1 MVVPVSECIVA
12 GQRVTLLAQRA
23 MYWPGEATL
32 FVADFHLGKAASF
45 RSAGIPM
52 PGGTTTEMTDRLA
65 SIVAASGARRI
76 VFLGDFLHSKA
87 GRAEKTLARFASWRE
102 AHGDLSLTIIRGNHD
117 EHAGDPPAEW
127 GITCVAEGAALGPFI
142 LAHHPEPRAKGYT
155 LAGHIHPAVWLSEKG
170 GGGMKLPCFWFG
182 PALGVLPAFGAF
194 TGSSVVRPKRGDKVF
209 VVADDEVLAVR
220 G

>member
-1 MVVPVSECIVA
+1 MAVQMSECIVA
-12 GQRVTLLAQRA
+12 GQELQLLAQRA
-23 MYWPGEATL
+23 MYWPGERTL

-45 RSAGIPM
+45 RSAGIPL

-65 SIVAASGARRI
+65 SIVAATQARRI

-87 GRAEKTLARFASWRE
+87 GRAEKTLACFASWRE
-102 AHGDLSLTIIRGNHD
+102 AHRDLALTIVRGNHD
-117 EHAGDPPAEW
+117 EHAGDPPGEW
-127 GITCVAEGAALGPFI
+127 GIDCVAEGAALGPFI

-170 GGGMKLPCFWFG
+170 GSGVRLPCFWFG

-194 TGSSVVRPKRGDKVF
+194 TGSAVVRPRRGDQVF